1 MMTETMPAAEKKGLL
16 RETLEKAGK
25 AADVAV
31 DARLLKKRLENAVEE
46 AKFDA
51 QRMARRG
58 KYAMEEALEGVDAD
72 THVHEMDYD
81 FFRDYLPREFHAD
94 SLLEVRNGPEG
105 FGMYVGPRRVHNN
118 ESNPDGLVPP
128 PG

>member
-58 KYAMEEALEGVDAD
+58 KYAMEEAFDD
-72 THVHEMDYD
+72 TAYRIRKEPWKSVGYV
-81 FFRDYLPREFHAD
+81 FGAGLGIGILAG
-94 SLLEVRNGPEG
+94 LL
-105 FGMYVGPRRVHNN
+105 FARRPKC
-118 ESNPDGLVPP
+118 EE
-128 PG
+128 